1 MLKKGYVMIRCSLD
15 TVSCPKKTKFYP
27 LILEGDEVLR
37 MATDPNP
44 IAMATEKF
52 SQFTHCKD
60 YKIMSVGP
68 VILGEY
74 KEPRKI
80 KGYVHVQTMTKTSKH
95 EYCRMIVTVDVTF
108 DEDAIEYMLTEGKDE
123 IDDNI
128 RATILEQR
136 PLDHIVRIYKW
147 IHGEFTGVLTN
158 DIIKQIAD
166 LDFLL

>member
-1 MLKKGYVMIRCSLD
+1 MLKKGYVMVRCSLD
-15 TVSCPKKTKFYP
+15 TASCPKKTKFCP
-27 LILEGDEVLR
+27 LILEGDEVLI
-37 MATDPNP
+37 MATDPNA
-44 IAMATEKF
+44 ITMVREKF
-52 SQFTHCKD
+52 SHLTYKD
-60 YKIMSVGP
+60 YKIVSVGP

-80 KGYVHVQTMTKTSKH
+80 KGYVHVQTMTNTSKH

-108 DEDAIEYMLTEGKDE
+108 DEDSIEYMLTEGKDE